1 MKCALYYIVYT
12 ICQLFQFTAMA
23 RIANVWNFV
32 SLTQSKEKPNRQN
45 NKHTLY
51 NTVLIFSSFPIILE
65 IIIYGVYIHEYLK
78 KMIKQICQEKEYVI
92 LFRVHFWSHHFCTY
106 CKL

>member
-1 MKCALYYIVYT
+1 MQINQNKLKQAYEMCIILYSIYYLPTVPVHSDGE
-12 ICQLFQFTAMA
+12 

-78 KMIKQICQEKEYVI
+78 K
-92 LFRVHFWSHHFCTY
+92 W
-106 CKL
+106 